1 MLEMENPAAVG
12 AASGA
17 KNANYLTANSDTKNI
32 PVCFRDQPVDLWA
45 ELKIAR
51 HKVGRADEILA
62 RHGVTDPN
70 ARQLCGLARIVQF
83 GKFYEPHSDGE
94 YAIIMPVIDVDEL
107 VELIAFDPRTPNQW
121 FQRLGGERLL
131 GGDALGGQLL
141 GNPLHIYR
149 TPLSWMKRR
158 RDGIVV
164 FDTNHAFIDLTTA
177 PNGILGEDDVHT
189 EELRSAMTRTA
200 LGRLPRFLTRMA
212 A

>member
-1 MLEMENPAAVG
+1 MLNMENPPAG
-12 AASGA
+12 GTASGA
-17 KNANYLTANSDTKNI
+17 LNANCLKAKLGPKYTPDHH
-32 PVCFRDQPVDLWA
+32 RDQVVDLWT

-51 HKVGRADEILA
+51 HKVRRADEILA

-70 ARQLCGLARIVQF
+70 ARQLCGVDRIVQF
-83 GKFYEPHSDGE
+83 GKFYEPCPTGE

-121 FQRLGGERLL
+121 FQRIGGERLL

-141 GNPLHIYR
+141 GNPLRIYR

-164 FDTNHAFIDLTTA
+164 FDIDRAFIDLKTA
-177 PNGILGEDDVHT
+177 PNGIIGEDDLHT
-189 EELRSAMTRTA
+189 EELRRAMTRTA
-200 LGRLPRFLTRMA
+200 LGRLPRFLTRIA